1 MPEIIY
7 TSGLRIVASMSSA
20 IPIQNSPNQGVP
32 LQIPAE
38 SFTHTQGLGG
48 ISWGGASVGTW
59 LRDEV
64 LMATKESA
72 RETPQPSSSSMF
84 SLSSHPDSAL
94 IDHMPHNDDILPNL
108 DQPPYF
114 PSIEADFC
122 KDYTCCGKLL
132 PTLHDLLGHYEEQHI
147 SPSPPQEPPVL
158 RRMQNIGTVSTVDVF
173 LPFENK
179 HEDDLHLQDT
189 LNFRQRE
196 PQPFAPPSFQQV
208 TQSIDPISSFSKRK
222 PVNLNDDEEPTIDDP
237 ARQLYMVDRSENK
250 PYKCPVI
257 GCEKT
262 YKNQNGLKYHRA
274 HGHQNQQLHQNE
286 DGTVSI
292 IDPLSNT
299 PYPDGMGMEKD
310 KPYQCEICGK
320 RYKNLNGLKYHRA
333 HSTH

>member
-1 MPEIIY
+1 
-7 TSGLRIVASMSSA
+7 MSSA
-20 IPIQNSPNQGVP
+20 IPIQNDQNGHVP
-32 LQIPAE
+32 LHIPAE

-48 ISWGGASVGTW
+48 IAWGAATVGSW

-64 LMATKESA
+64 LLANANPAASGSTHSMY
-72 RETPQPSSSSMF
+72 PSSHVDQTLVENLHGSASHEDLPLSM
-84 SLSSHPDSAL
+84 AE
-94 IDHMPHNDDILPNL
+94 
-108 DQPPYF
+108 QPYF
-114 PSIEADFC
+114 PTIEADFC

-132 PTLHDLLGHYEEQHI
+132 PTLHDLLSHYEEQHI
-147 SPSPPQEPPVL
+147 SPSPPDETPIMK
-158 RRMQNIGTVSTVDVF
+158 RATNSGAVSTVDVF
-173 LPFENK
+173 LPFEDRLGGN
-179 HEDDLHLQDT
+179 QFSSG
-189 LNFRQRE
+189 LNDMSLRPRS

-208 TQSIDPISSFSKRK
+208 QATIDPISAYSRVRAPK
-222 PVNLNDDEEPTIDDP
+222 PQPDERPQLIEDEEPTIDDP
-237 ARQLYMVDRSENK
+237 SRQLYMVDRTENK

-257 GCEKT
+257 GCEKM

-274 HGHQNQQLHQNE
+274 HGHQNQQLHQNP